1 MNATTQAIIDRL
13 PKKPLLTPQEIAG
26 AFALQT
32 PHAILQD
39 IACGRLAAA
48 KMGARYIVS
57 AAEAR
62 RYIASKAVIPTEGT
76 LPDE

>member
-13 PKKPLLTPQEIAG
+13 PKKPLLSPQEISD
-26 AFALQT
+26 AFALATTQVV
-32 PHAILQD
+32 LQD

-62 RYIASKAVIPTEGT
+62 RYIASKEVIPTEGT
-76 LPDE
+76 LSDE